1 MYILLYFLADDSL
14 GFIRKIGEMGS
25 GQYVV
30 DLSQAFEEL
39 TLCCIEN
46 IITERFG
53 SKASRI
59 FRVVRMK
66 KYIEQEDLQKEA
78 MIPAKEAKLLSYNL
92 FQEQFLQIKSIRKPG
107 GGGAAAKAFFLFHLK
122 HLQVRISIIYLF
134 FFVTQKKLLN
144 NN

>member
-1 MYILLYFLADDSL
+1 
-14 GFIRKIGEMGS
+14 MGG

-30 DLSQAFEEL
+30 DLACAFENL
-39 TLCCIEN
+39 ALGCVEN
-46 IITERFG
+46 VITERFG

-92 FQEQFLQIKSIRKPG
+92 FQEQFLQIKTIRKAG
-107 GGGAAAKAFFLFHLK
+107 GGGGGPAKAFYLFHVK
-122 HLQVRISIIYLF
+122 EKQVKFQIQPI
-134 FFVTQKKLLN
+134 VQKLLN
-144 NN
+144 WYFLDL